1 LAQVIVG
8 FAMGRRAFARRP
20 IVRFALMLIAAGVGC
35 SSFGPPQPP
44 APQSQRNI
52 LTREEILASTA
63 YQGDLLDAIHGL
75 RPTFLARPRGVYAG
89 NAAAA
94 VPLAVYVDRIR
105 QSGIESLRSIAAGK
119 VAEVRYLDPT
129 ASLNEFGPTA
139 SGGSLHVR
147 MFDPSTKVPT
157 PSSDRRPHSER

>member
-1 LAQVIVG
+1 
-8 FAMGRRAFARRP
+8 MGRRALARRP
-20 IVRFALMLIAAGVGC
+20 IARFGLVLIAVSAGC

-44 APQSQRNI
+44 APQSQRSI

-63 YQGDLLDAIHGL
+63 NQGDLLDAIHSL
-75 RPTFLARPRGVYAG
+75 RPTFLARPRSVYAG
-89 NAAAA
+89 NSSAAA
-94 VPLAVYVDRIR
+94 PLAVYVDRIR
-105 QSGIESLRSIAAGK
+105 QSGVESLRSIAAGK

-139 SGGSLHVR
+139 SGGSLQVR

-157 PSSDRRPHSER
+157 P